1 MWFYRGTAVFGM
13 VFFGGLVVIAA
24 NGNRKLIYIRWFLLR
39 FGLVAFDILA
49 VNAAYYLAL
58 LVRFY
63 VNFEFNIWAVKYVP
77 AFFAFA
83 PYYTVCTL
91 AVFGLF
97 GLYNNLWKYA
107 GLSDVNRIIAASAV
121 TCVIHILGTLIFVT
135 RMPITYY
142 ALGAAF
148 QFVLI
153 ALSRFSYRILV
164 IERDKFSKIRN
175 HSSINVLIVGVG
187 ESSRT
192 VIKHLERDPDSV
204 AKPVCMIDI
213 SNTEIKGI
221 MAGVP
226 VMSGIGKVEDAIS
239 KYRVDRVLI
248 ADTIVPPEVRTAVK
262 EICRNL
268 EIPVQNFSG
277 FFQSIPSRIPL
288 KSLLEYVEGPVL
300 IEIGGRQIRYASAD
314 QAIANV
320 SEKYIVASV
329 STVSETVCIRLIQDV
344 LRPNDIQADWVQAY
358 QKETGEDISFF

>member
-1 MWFYRGTAVFGM
+1 M
-13 VFFGGLVVIAA
+13 VETTV
-24 NGNRKLIYIRWFLLR
+24 NRKYIYIRWFLLR
-39 FGLVAFDILA
+39 FSLLIFDIIA

-63 VNFEFNIWAVKYVP
+63 VNFEFNVWAVRYVP
-77 AFFAFA
+77 AFFEFA
-83 PYYTVCTL
+83 PYYTVISIV
-91 AVFGLF
+91 VFGLF

-107 GLSDVNRIIAASAV
+107 SLSDMNRILVASGI
-121 TCVIHILGTLIFVT
+121 TCVIHILGTLLFVM

-153 ALSRFSYRILV
+153 SISRFSYRILV
-164 IERDKFSKIRN
+164 IERDKFSKIN
-175 HSSINVLIVGVG
+175 KHNTVNVLLVGVG
-187 ESSRT
+187 ESSRA
-192 VIKHLERDPDSV
+192 VIKHLERDPDSM

-226 VMSGIGKVEDAIS
+226 VLSGVEKISDAIS
-239 KYRVDRVLI
+239 KYQVDRVLV
-248 ADTIVPPEVRTAVK
+248 ADTIVPPQTRTVVK
-262 EICRNL
+262 EICRDL
-268 EIPVQNFSG
+268 EIPVQDFSG
-277 FFQSIPSRIPL
+277 FFQSTPSRIPL

-300 IEIGGRQIRYASAD
+300 IEIGDQPICYDSAE
-314 QAIANV
+314 QAITDI

-329 STVSETVCIRLIQDV
+329 SVVSNTVCVRLIQDV

-358 QKETGEDISFF
+358 KKETGEDISFF